1 MPIGTM
7 VKNYLKNY
15 LIQVVTASPSM
26 SYHDKLIV
34 SNANFSQ
41 SSGYSRQSRK
51 QHRPYSKMVKMEQ

>member
-26 SYHDKLIV
+26 SYHGKLIV
-34 SNANFSQ
+34 INANFSQ
-41 SSGYSRQSRK
+41 SSGYSRHSRK
-51 QHRPYSKMVKMEQ
+51 QHRPYPKIVKMEQ